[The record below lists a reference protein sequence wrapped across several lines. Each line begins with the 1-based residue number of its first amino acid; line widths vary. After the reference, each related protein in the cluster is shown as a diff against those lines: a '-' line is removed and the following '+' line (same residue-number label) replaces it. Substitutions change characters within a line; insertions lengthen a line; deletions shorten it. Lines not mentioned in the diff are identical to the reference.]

1 MTDSPII
8 RAEDLCIDYRLDQRW
23 LNVIRDVSLT
33 INPLEIHGL
42 VGESGS
48 GKSTLALAL
57 MNYLAPNE
65 RIASGRVLLDG
76 ADLLSKST
84 AEMRRV
90 WGRQISLVPQDA
102 LASLNPSF
110 KIGDQIAE
118 VTRLHQGLSRSES
131 RARAVEMLRRVKIAD
146 PEATA
151 RRYPHQL
158 SGGMQQRVTI
168 AMALSTQP
176 RLLVLDEPTTALD
189 VTTQA
194 VIVDLFRELIHDNQA
209 AALYVSHDL
218 GLVAQLCDRVTVLYG
233 GEVMASAPVVDLY
246 KRPVHPY
253 TISLLASL
261 PRPTE
266 GVETRLPTIEG
277 VAPSLAERPHA
288 CVFAPRCPVA
298 LALCHE
304 VKPPLEVT
312 PDGRMVKCHRW
323 REIDDGSLVID
334 TQPKEQA
341 ASAPPRE
348 GYVLRARDLHKY
360 FGEPSLFDRLTLRE
374 PEIVR
379 AVDDVSVR
387 VRTRSTLGLVGESG
401 SGKTTLARLIVGLES
416 ADSGE
421 MELLDL
427 PLSSELRKRP
437 NETLRE
443 LQMVFQNPND
453 TLNPY
458 LTIGQ
463 QIARTLERLSQEKL
477 SKAQIQARVIE
488 LLDAVRLTAQY
499 ATRYPSELSG
509 GEKQRVAIARAFATN
524 PALIVADE
532 PTSSLDVSVQSVI
545 LNLLKDLR
553 AQQGASYILISHNL
567 DVVSYLADWIMVMY
581 LGEIVEEGLS
591 EQVYVAPSHPYTE
604 ALLSAIP
611 VPDPT
616 VTRKQIR
623 LDGDIPSARDI
634 PKGCRFHTRCPRKI
648 GAICEQENPPWRD
661 AGGGHFIR
669 CHIPVDELKVLQQSL
684 PAQHTPESS
693 LNAALP
699 APPLPA
705 AGDHAA
711 ADLGRHLRADAIA
724 AR

>member
-1 MTDSPII
+1 MPSPII
-8 RAEDLCIDYRLDQRW
+8 RAEHLNIDYRLDRHW
-23 LNVIRDVSLT
+23 LNVVNDVSLT
-33 INPLEIHGL
+33 IDPLEIHGL

-65 RIASGRVLLDG
+65 RITSGRVLLDG
-76 ADLLSKST
+76 DDLLTKT
-84 AEMRRV
+84 LAEMRHI

-102 LASLNPSF
+102 LASLNPSYR
-110 KIGDQIAE
+110 IGDQIAE
-118 VTRLHQGLSRSES
+118 VTRLHRGLSKAESE
-131 RARAVEMLRRVKIAD
+131 AQAVEMLRRVKIAD
-146 PEATA
+146 PEAVA

-194 VIVDLFRELIHDNQA
+194 VIVDLFRELIRDNQA

-218 GLVAQLCDRVTVLYG
+218 GLIAQLCDRVTVLYG

-246 KRPVHPY
+246 KRPIHPY

-261 PRPTE
+261 PRPTV

-277 VAPSLAERPHA
+277 VAPSLAERSHA
-288 CVFAPRCPVA
+288 CVFAPRCAAA
-298 LALCHE
+298 LDLCRE
-304 VKPPLEVT
+304 VKPPLEALD
-312 PDGRMVKCHRW
+312 DGRLVKCHRW
-323 REIDDGSLVID
+323 REIADGSLVID
-334 TQPKEQA
+334 TEPTEQG
-341 ASAPPRE
+341 ASVPPRE
-348 GYVLRARDLHKY
+348 GYVLRASHLYKY
-360 FGEPSLFDRLTLRE
+360 FGKPSLFDRLTLRE
-374 PEIVR
+374 PETVR
-379 AVDDVSVR
+379 AVDDVSLR
-387 VRTRSTLGLVGESG
+387 VRARSTLGLVGESG
-401 SGKTTLARLIVGLES
+401 SGKTTLARLIVGLET

-427 PLSSELRKRP
+427 PLNLDLKKRSR
-437 NETLRE
+437 EALRE

-453 TLNPY
+453 ALNPY

-463 QIARTLERLSQEKL
+463 QIARTLQRLSHEKL
-477 SKAQIQARVIE
+477 SKTQSDARVVD
-488 LLDAVRLTAQY
+488 LLGAVRLSAQY
-499 ATRYPSELSG
+499 TTRYPAELSG

-553 AQQGASYILISHNL
+553 AQQGASYLLISHNL
-567 DVVSYLADWIMVMY
+567 DVVSYLADWIVVMY
-581 LGEIVEEGLS
+581 LGEIVEEGTA
-591 EQVYVAPSHPYTE
+591 EQVYSAPSHPYTE

-616 VTRKQIR
+616 VKRKQIR

-634 PKGCRFHTRCPRKI
+634 PKGCRFHTRCPRKL

-661 AGGGHFIR
+661 AGGGHFLR
-669 CHIPVDELKVLQQSL
+669 CHIPVDELAVLQHTL
-684 PAQHTPESS
+684 PAERKPESS
-693 LNAALP
+693 
-699 APPLPA
+699 
-705 AGDHAA
+705 
-711 ADLGRHLRADAIA
+711 
-724 AR
+724 